1 MVKVF
6 IYNNTKNATNYTA
19 VLNKLNTPYVLSQ
32 DINDICDCTH
42 LLLCGG
48 GDVHPAFYCQ
58 QNLHCKNI
66 EVIRDLKEF
75 YLINYFFCNNLPILG
90 VCRGMQIL
98 NLYFGGTLR
107 QTIKDK
113 NLHFCKT
120 KDCFHFVNIVGGFL
134 NELYNDCYLVNSS
147 HRQCVDKLGKHLVP
161 IAFSDDLICEGFAH
175 KNNKIIAVQFHPER
189 LDISP
194 EYIYKYFV
202 SLQ

>member
-1 MVKVF
+1 MAKVF
-6 IYNNTKNATNYTA
+6 IYNNNKDAKNYVAILERLNTSYILSRDITA
-19 VLNKLNTPYVLSQ
+19 VNGCS
-32 DINDICDCTH
+32 H

-58 QNLHCKNI
+58 ENVCSKNI
-66 EVIRDLKEF
+66 DVIRDLKEF
-75 YLINYFFCNNLPILG
+75 YLINYFFTKGLPILG
-90 VCRGMQIL
+90 ICRGMQIL

-175 KNNKIIAVQFHPER
+175 KNNKILAVQFHPER
-189 LDISP
+189 LKTNP
-194 EYIYKYFV
+194 ECIYKYFI
-202 SLQ
+202 SLK